1 VDTKTTSDN
10 LESVQM
16 EKAQKVFESLS
27 VFKGV
32 SSDQK
37 SIKPLV
43 SEKLDRKQWQK
54 DREMTAGKNW
64 GHMAKVELTD
74 EVKADLRAIRLR
86 NQIFKDRF
94 YKTADSKKLPEYF
107 QIGTVVDDSRVEGGS
122 RDRLTKKQRKG
133 TIAQQFL
140 EDDEASGFSKRKYE
154 SLNDKR
160 RRMGTKKKSIKIAK
174 AKKRV

>member
-1 VDTKTTSDN
+1 
-10 LESVQM
+10 M

-27 VFKGV
+27 IFKGV
-32 SSDQK
+32 SANDK

-43 SEKLDRKQWQK
+43 SEKLDRKKMQK

-64 GHMAKVELTD
+64 GNMAKVELT
-74 EVKADLRAIRLR
+74 EEIKADLRAIRLR

-94 YKTADSKKLPEYF
+94 YKTSDSKKLPEYF
-107 QIGTVVDDSRVEGGS
+107 QIGTVVDDPRDS

-140 EDDEASGFSKRKYE
+140 EDDQANGFSKRKYE

-160 RRMGTKKKSIKIAK
+160 RRMGTKKKSIKISKIK
-174 AKKRV
+174 AKTKK

>member
-1 VDTKTTSDN
+1 
-10 LESVQM
+10 M
-16 EKAQKVFESLS
+16 
-27 VFKGV
+27 
-32 SSDQK
+32 
-37 SIKPLV
+37 
-43 SEKLDRKQWQK
+43 DRKQWQK

-107 QIGTVVDDSRVEGGS
+107 QIGTVVDDSKVLGGS

-133 TIAQQFL
+133 TIA
-140 EDDEASGFSKRKYE
+140 
-154 SLNDKR
+154 
-160 RRMGTKKKSIKIAK
+160 
-174 AKKRV
+174 